1 MAALTTLA
9 QYRMHDQMD
18 GAWGWVMA
26 AVMMIAVLAIV
37 ALVVWFVRS
46 TSVISKRSSLA
57 SLRAHSSPAK
67 PPPMMRIC
75 FMITPI
81 LETTRPELIF
91 YD

>member
-46 TSVISKRSSLA
+46 TSASHAHPGPGADTETAMQILDRRLA
-57 SLRAHSSPAK
+57 SGE
-67 PPPMMRIC
+67 
-75 FMITPI
+75 ITPDEYHERAAI
-81 LETTRPELIF
+81 LAKK
-91 YD
+91 